1 MRFYRLRPTYHANS
15 LSPMPCT
22 HVYIIV
28 YNTQVS
34 IFLLLQLDLECLKAI
49 SKLIVVSKHQQ
60 IIIENLY
67 PST

>member
-1 MRFYRLRPTYHANS
+1 MLTLLVQCHA
-15 LSPMPCT
+15 LM
-22 HVYIIV
+22 HAYIIV

>member
-1 MRFYRLRPTYHANS
+1 MRFYRLRPTYHAPS

-22 HVYIIV
+22 HAYITV

-34 IFLLLQLDLECLKAI
+34 IFFITSIRPRVLKAI
-49 SKLIVVSKHQQ
+49 SKLIVVSKHIQ